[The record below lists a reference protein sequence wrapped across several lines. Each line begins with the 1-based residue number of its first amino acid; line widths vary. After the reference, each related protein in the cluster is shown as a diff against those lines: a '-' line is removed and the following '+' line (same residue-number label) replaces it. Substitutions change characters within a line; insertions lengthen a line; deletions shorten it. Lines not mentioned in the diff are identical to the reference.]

1 MHEASIRLIR
11 RIWDFIF
18 GGLVRIFFAVS
29 VLVSWSLSAMAQQ
42 AANPSSSYPG
52 FTSQSSQTE
61 QKWEQRF
68 RSIPEPGRIHA
79 SMVKLAGRPHNVGS
93 AYQRQNAEWLV
104 ARYKEWGWDA
114 HIEQFDVLY
123 PTPKIRVLEL
133 VAPTQFKAKLEE
145 PPLPEDPYTKDTSTQ
160 LPGYNIYS
168 ADGDVTGPLI
178 YANYGMP
185 EDYDE
190 LQRNGI
196 SVKGAIV
203 ITRYGGGWRGLK
215 PKLAY
220 EHGAVG
226 CIIYSDPADDGYVQ
240 GDVLPKGPM
249 RPPGGIQRGSVAD
262 MTLYSGDPLTPG
274 IGSVPGAKRL
284 KISEAQ
290 TLMKIPV
297 LPIGYGDAQPL
308 LAALE
313 GRVVPASWRGG
324 LPFTY
329 HFGTDNAKVHLK
341 LAFNW
346 DQKPVLDV
354 IATMKGSEEPDV
366 WIVRGN
372 HYDGWVNGAND
383 PISGQSALL
392 EEARALGELAKQGW
406 RPKRTLIY
414 TAWDGEEPGLIGS
427 TEWVETHAE
436 DLAKHAAIYVNTD
449 ETGRGFFSAGGSHS
463 LEQLVNSV
471 AQDISDPE
479 TEQSIWKREQAALF
493 LQTGRRARPRQGA
506 GKDDVLT
513 RTTLPLEA
521 IGSGSDFGP
530 FLDHLGIASVNL
542 GFGGEDRSGTY
553 HSAYDTPWFEDHFGD
568 KNKVYGRALAQTAG
582 TIVMRFADADVLP
595 YNFQNL
601 AATVK
606 IYDSELKGLVKSL
619 QEEAWTRKKS
629 IEMGLYRLTSDPQN
643 AMQAPR
649 SLDTPP
655 DMDFSA
661 FDSSI
666 AALEKAAEDFSHAEP
681 SFTELSPDKRKTLNA
696 ELALAERKLTSEQ
709 GLPQRPWVK
718 HLLYAPGTLTGYG
731 AKTIPG
737 VREALEQDRYPE
749 ATEQLAVVAKAL
761 SEEASYIEQIATTF
775 ALPSK

>member
-1 MHEASIRLIR
+1 MRTLI
-11 RIWDFIF
+11 
-18 GGLVRIFFAVS
+18 AVS
-29 VLVSWSLSAMAQQ
+29 VLTCSSVIVIAQQ
-42 AANPSSSYPG
+42 TANQSSTYPG
-52 FTSQSSQTE
+52 FTSQSSKTE
-61 QKWEQRF
+61 QEWEQRF
-68 RSIPEPGRIHA
+68 RSLPDPGRIHA
-79 SMVKLAGRPHNVGS
+79 NMVKLAGRPHNAGS
-93 AYQRQNAEWLV
+93 EYQRQNAEWLV

-123 PTPKIRVLEL
+123 PTPKMRVLEL
-133 VAPTQFKAKLEE
+133 VGPTKFTAKLEE
-145 PPLPEDPYTKDTSTQ
+145 PPLPGDPYTKDTGTQ

-185 EDYDE
+185 EDYEE
-190 LQRNGI
+190 LERNGI
-196 SVKGAIV
+196 SVIGAIV

-249 RPPGGIQRGSVAD
+249 RPPDGIQRGSVAD

-308 LAALE
+308 LGALE

-329 HFGTDNAKVHLK
+329 HFGTGAAKVHLK

-436 DLAKHAAIYVNTD
+436 DLAKHAALYVNTD
-449 ETGRGFFSAGGSHS
+449 ETGRGFFGAGGSHS

-471 AQDISDPE
+471 AKDITDPE
-479 TEQSIWKREQAALF
+479 TNQSIWKREQAALY
-493 LQTGRRARPRQGA
+493 LQTGRRARPGRSA

-530 FLDHLGIASVNL
+530 FLDHLGIASLNL

-568 KNKVYGRALAQTAG
+568 KTKVYGRARAQTAG

-601 AATVK
+601 TATVK
-606 IYDSELKGLVKSL
+606 GYDSELKALVKSL
-619 QEEAWTRKKS
+619 QEEAETRKKS
-629 IEMGLYRLTSDPQN
+629 VEMGLYRLTNDPQN
-643 AMQAPR
+643 AMHAPR
-649 SLDTPP
+649 SLAGPP

-661 FDSSI
+661 LDHSI
-666 AALEKAAEDFSHAEP
+666 AALEKAAADFSQAEP
-681 SFTELSPDKRKTLNA
+681 SFTELSPDKRKALNA

-709 GLPQRPWVK
+709 GLPHRPWVK

-761 SEEASYIEQIATTF
+761 SDEAAYLEQIANMFGST
-775 ALPSK
+775 SK